1 MAGAGNGGR
10 PVAMEKAI
18 NSSRPTEV
26 ERDGYSK
33 SYQFWGDHIPG
44 KHLVASMSCWQH
56 CLIFKKVSW
65 SNI

>member
-44 KHLVASMSCWQH
+44 KHLVASMSCW
-56 CLIFKKVSW
+56 
-65 SNI
+65 